1 VAALHDGG
9 MTDAA
14 IAASER
20 PVDPADPG
28 VERELTSRLLR
39 RNMGVRSLLL
49 LIWPIYAALDAGR
62 TPWWLFVALAGLH
75 IFGRLGYP
83 RLERDYAAHADDRPL
98 SQWLSLHLAL
108 TLWNGLIVGVGA
120 AVVALSA
127 DPPVLFSL
135 CLLLITLALGSPSRA
150 YSARSYAGYVAGLLL
165 PMSVALVF
173 TGDRLAL
180 ILGIACLPPFGLGL
194 LLVARGQQRFAREMI
209 AVTLSH
215 ERLLGRLE
223 AARGEG
229 EEARTTLRTA
239 LNALSEAVFL
249 YAPDG
254 RLLLLNEAAYQIH
267 AIDRAAPLIGRTF
280 REIVE
285 AQADRGDFGPLD
297 ASARAAAIDGR
308 MEQFR
313 RGTDGW
319 LQVRRRDRWL
329 ELSTSVLPDGHRL
342 IVHRDV
348 TDLKNSETAATEAR
362 ETLQTALDALSDA
375 VILYGPDKR
384 LQFINDVA
392 RRTLG
397 GLPVERLIGGT
408 LRELVER
415 QIEVGVFGPLD
426 AEERAAAI
434 ALREELLEN
443 GTNGWYPLRRR
454 DRWMEV
460 SVVILADGRRVVVH
474 RDVTDL
480 KNSEA
485 AATEARETLQTAL
498 NALSDDVVLYGPDGR
513 LAYIN
518 DVARHALQVDPGE
531 QMTGRTLRQVL
542 ERQIELGEF
551 GSLEPA
557 RREAVIADLEAQFA
571 TGSNGWRPA
580 RRLDRWAE
588 VSMSVLSDGRRLVV
602 RRDVTDLKNSENAAT
617 EARTKLIAAMET
629 MAGGIAFLDAE
640 ERLEL
645 CNEAFKRFMNDD
657 PLMCS
662 PGVTLESAC
671 RQGATRLPPAIRE
684 QSVVEGLRRYR
695 AGESVLI
702 PFADQRWAR
711 MEMRHTADGR
721 FTLLATDVTAERQ
734 RQRELEAALT
744 AANEAQ
750 AKLIAA
756 METMAGGI
764 AFLDADER
772 LELCN
777 DAFKR
782 FMNDDPLMCSPG
794 VTLEGGIRQGALRL
808 PPERREE
815 AIESALRRYRAGEPI
830 VIRFGD
836 DRHARMAMRYTSDGR
851 STLLVTD
858 VTEQRQRQHD
868 LEAALAAATDSR
880 SKLVAAMGSMAD
892 GIAFFDAQDRL
903 ELCNEAY
910 KRFMGDNPELSKQ
923 GISLSNAVVIA
934 AYAGAVPAE
943 QTAEWI
949 ADTLLNLRTGD
960 PILFRFGKGQWAR
973 ALARS
978 TEGRTTLLVT
988 DVTEQRRRQRELE
1001 RALESAESAR
1011 VESDAANQAKST
1023 FLATMSHEIR
1033 TPMNGVLGMIEV
1045 LGRERLNDDQRDL
1058 VHTMRDSAGSV
1069 LRLLDDL
1076 LDFSKI
1082 EAGRTDLE
1090 EAAFSLSSVVERAA
1104 DNFRAAAT
1112 AKGVNLSV
1120 AIAPGSADALI
1131 GDPTRVRQIVAN
1143 LIGNA
1148 VKFTGRGAVIVRA
1161 LTRPLGE
1168 GRTAVEISVSDTGI
1182 GMDEAQ
1188 LAGLFRP
1195 FAQADSGTTRRYG
1208 GTGLGLSIVR
1218 RLAQLM
1224 DGDVVAQSAPGA
1236 GSTFTVSL
1244 ILQAAPADS
1253 PLIELQAQSGPAAS
1267 DRPATPT
1274 ISSRARV
1281 LVVDDHPVN
1290 LKVALRQLASLGIA
1304 ADTAANGREGLERW
1318 RAGDYAL
1325 VLADVHMPDMD
1336 GFEMTALIRAD
1347 EARRDLP
1354 RTPIVASTANAM
1366 KGEDERCRAAGM
1378 DGYLTKPVETERLR
1392 AVIEHWLPAADQPVA
1407 PADVASGAAGD
1418 DADILDRA
1426 VLLRWSGGDAAFE
1439 RDLVDTFSGELKQ
1452 SERDIDTAM
1461 RGGDLARVAQ
1471 AAHRL
1476 KGSALQIGAR
1486 RAGAAALALEEAGKA
1501 ADRQRCQDA
1510 RGHLAVELRRLKS
1523 VLQSVGGT
1531 NM

>member
-1 VAALHDGG
+1 MTVAA
-9 MTDAA
+9 TTAETA
-14 IAASER
+14 
-20 PVDPADPG
+20 VDPADPG
-28 VERELTSRLLR
+28 VERELTSRLVR

-49 LIWPIYAALDAGR
+49 LIWPIYAVLDAWR

-75 IFGRLGYP
+75 IVGRLGYP
-83 RLERDYAAHADDRPL
+83 RLERVYGVHADDRPAGHW
-98 SQWLSLHLAL
+98 QNLHLAL
-108 TLWNGLIVGVGA
+108 TLWNGMIVGVGA

-135 CLLLITLALGSPSRA
+135 CLLLIILALGSPSRA
-150 YSARSYAGYVAGLLL
+150 YSARSYAGYVIALLL
-165 PMSVALVF
+165 PMSIALVV
-173 TGDRLAL
+173 TGDRLAMV
-180 ILGIACLPPFGLGL
+180 LGIACLPPFGLGL

-209 AVTLSH
+209 AVTLSR

-229 EEARTTLRTA
+229 EEARSTLRTA

-254 RLLLLNEAAYQIH
+254 RLLLLNEAAFQIH
-267 AIDRAAPLIGRTF
+267 AIDRAAPLVGRTF
-280 REIVE
+280 REILE
-285 AQADRGDFGPLD
+285 AQADRGDFGQLD
-297 ASARAAAIDGR
+297 ASTREAAIAGR
-308 MEQFR
+308 MEQFN
-313 RGTDGW
+313 RGTNGW

-348 TDLKNSETAATEAR
+348 TDLKNSETAASDAR
-362 ETLQTALDALSDA
+362 EMLQTALDALSDA

-384 LQFINDVA
+384 LQFINRVA
-392 RRTLG
+392 RQTLG
-397 GLPVERLIGGT
+397 DLPIEQLIGGT
-408 LRELVER
+408 VRELVGR
-415 QIEVGVFGPLD
+415 QIDAGVFGPLTPG
-426 AEERAAAI
+426 ECEAAI
-434 ALREELLEN
+434 ALREGLLEN
-443 GTNGWYPLRRR
+443 GTDGWYPLRRR

-513 LAYIN
+513 VAYIN
-518 DVARHALQVDPGE
+518 DAARHSLRVGFDE
-531 QMTGRTLRQVL
+531 QMTGRTLRQLL
-542 ERQIELGEF
+542 ERQMELGEF
-551 GSLEPA
+551 GSLDA
-557 RREAVIADLEAQFA
+557 AKREAVIAEFEKQFA
-571 TGSNGWRPA
+571 TGTDGWRLA
-580 RRLDRWAE
+580 RRRDRWVE
-588 VSMSVLSDGRRLVV
+588 VSMVVLSDGRRLVV
-602 RRDVTDLKNSENAAT
+602 RRDVTDLKNSEKAAT
-617 EARTKLIAAMET
+617 EARAKLIAAMET
-629 MAGGIAFLDAE
+629 MAGGIAFLDAD

-662 PGVTLESAC
+662 PGVTLEEAC
-671 RQGATRLPPAIRE
+671 RQGATRLPAEIRE
-684 QSVVEGLRRYR
+684 RSVVEGLRRYR

-702 PFADQRWAR
+702 PFGDGRWAR
-711 MEMRHTADGR
+711 MEMRRTADGR
-721 FTLLATDVTAERQ
+721 WTLLATDVTGERQ

-764 AFLDADER
+764 AFLDAQER

-782 FMNDDPLMCSPG
+782 FMNNDPLMCSPG
-794 VTLEGGIRQGALRL
+794 ITLEGGIRQGARRL

-830 VIRFGD
+830 VVQFGD
-836 DRHARMAMRYTSDGR
+836 NRYARMVMRYTNDGR

-868 LEAALAAATDSR
+868 LQQALDTATEAR
-880 SKLVAAMGSMAD
+880 SKLVSAIESMAD
-892 GIAFFDAQDRL
+892 GIAFFDADDRL

-910 KRFMGDNPELSKQ
+910 KRFMTNNPGLYEK
-923 GISLSNAVVIA
+923 GVSLSYTVVMA
-934 AYAGAVPAE
+934 AEAGAAPEGQA
-943 QTAEWI
+943 ADWI
-949 ADTLLNLRTGD
+949 ASSLLSLRTGD
-960 PILFRFGKGQWAR
+960 PIHFRFGGSGSRQWAR

-978 TEGRTTLLVT
+978 AEGRTTLLVT
-988 DVTEQRRRQRELE
+988 DVTEQRRRQSELE
-1001 RALESAESAR
+1001 EALESAEAAR
-1011 VESDAANQAKST
+1011 AESDAANQAKST

-1045 LGRERLNDDQRDL
+1045 LGRETLNDDQRDL

-1082 EAGRTDLE
+1082 EAGRIDLE
-1090 EAAFSLSSVVERAA
+1090 AAAFSLSSVVERAA
-1104 DNFRAAAT
+1104 DNFRAAAA
-1112 AKGVNLSV
+1112 AKGVSLSV
-1120 AIAPGSADALI
+1120 AMAPGSADALI
-1131 GDPTRVRQIVAN
+1131 GDPTRMRQIVAN

-1148 VKFTGRGAVIVRA
+1148 VKFTQRGAVIVRA

-1168 GRTAVEISVSDTGI
+1168 GRTEIEIAVSDTGI
-1182 GMDEAQ
+1182 GMDATQ
-1188 LAGLFRP
+1188 LAGLFKP

-1224 DGDVVAQSAPGA
+1224 DGDVTVRSAPSA
-1236 GSTFTVSL
+1236 GSTFTVTL

-1253 PLIELQAQSGPAAS
+1253 PLVELQTQAGGVGTDVPIVSTVPS
-1267 DRPATPT
+1267 H
-1274 ISSRARV
+1274 ARV

-1290 LKVALRQLASLGIA
+1290 LKVALRQLASFGVA

-1336 GFEMTALIRAD
+1336 GFEMTALIRAE
-1347 EARRDLP
+1347 EARRNLP

-1378 DGYLTKPVETERLR
+1378 DGYLAKPVETERLR
-1392 AVIEHWLPAADQPVA
+1392 AVIERWLPGPDQPA
-1407 PADVASGAAGD
+1407 ARADATTDAAVD
-1418 DADILDRA
+1418 VTAILDRS
-1426 VLLRWSGGDAAFE
+1426 VLQRWSGGDTAFE
-1439 RDLVDTFSGELKQ
+1439 RDLIATFTGELEQ
-1452 SERDIDTAM
+1452 SERDIDAAL
-1461 RGGDLARVAQ
+1461 RAGDLARVAQ

-1476 KGSALQIGAR
+1476 KGSALQIGAKR
-1486 RAGAAALALEEAGKA
+1486 TGAVALALEEAGKA
-1501 ADRQRCQDA
+1501 ADRQRCQDE
-1510 RGHLAVELRRLKS
+1510 RGRLAAELRRLTS
-1523 VLQSVGGT
+1523 VLQSAGGT

>member
-1 VAALHDGG
+1 
-9 MTDAA
+9 MSDAA
-14 IAASER
+14 KATEQSI
-20 PVDPADPG
+20 DPADPA

-49 LIWPIYAALDAGR
+49 LIWPIYAVLDAGR
-62 TPWWLFVALAGLH
+62 SPWWLFVALAALH
-75 IFGRLGYP
+75 IVGRLGYP
-83 RLERDYAAHADDRPL
+83 RLERDYGANGDRRTPV
-98 SQWLSLHLAL
+98 QWQVLHLAL
-108 TLWNGLIVGVGA
+108 TLWNGLVVGLGA
-120 AVVALSA
+120 ALVALSA
-127 DPPVLFSL
+127 DPPVRFSL
-135 CLLLITLALGSPSRA
+135 CLLLIIMALGSPSRA
-150 YSARSYAGYVAGLLL
+150 YSMRSYAGYVFALLV
-165 PMSVALVF
+165 PMCVALIVA
-173 TGDRLAL
+173 GDRLSI
-180 ILGIACLPPFGLGL
+180 ILGAACLPPFGLGL

-223 AARGEG
+223 EARGEG
-229 EEARTTLRTA
+229 EEARAILRTA

-254 RLLLLNEAAYQIH
+254 RLLLLNDAAYQMH
-267 AIDRAAPLIGRTF
+267 GIDRQLPLIGRNF
-280 REIVE
+280 REFVE
-285 AQADRGDFGPLD
+285 AQAVRGDFGPLD
-297 ASARAAAIDGR
+297 GPAREAAIADR

-313 RGTDGW
+313 RGTNGW
-319 LQVRRRDRWL
+319 LLARRRDRWL

-384 LQFINDVA
+384 LQFINLVA
-392 RRTLG
+392 RQTLG
-397 GLPVERLIGGT
+397 DIPAERLIGGT

-415 QIEVGVFGPLD
+415 QVDVGVFGPLD
-426 AEERAAAI
+426 AQERAAAI

-454 DRWMEV
+454 DRWLEV

-480 KNSEA
+480 KNNETAAKEA
-485 AATEARETLQTAL
+485 GAKLMAAMETVAGGIAFLDADERIELCNEAYKRFTNDDPLMYAPGVRLEDAFRRGALRLPPEARERAVEESVRRYR
-498 NALSDDVVLYGPDGR
+498 AGEPVLIPFGDSRWARMDMRPTGDGR
-513 LAYIN
+513 W
-518 DVARHALQVDPGE
+518 
-531 QMTGRTLRQVL
+531 TLL
-542 ERQIELGEF
+542 L
-551 GSLEPA
+551 
-557 RREAVIADLEAQFA
+557 
-571 TGSNGWRPA
+571 T
-580 RRLDRWAE
+580 
-588 VSMSVLSDGRRLVV
+588 
-602 RRDVTDLKNSENAAT
+602 DVTEQRQRQRELEQALASAT
-617 EARTKLIAAMET
+617 ESRTKLIAAMET
-629 MAGGIAFLDAE
+629 MAGGIAFIDAE

-645 CNEAFKRFMNDD
+645 CNEAFKRFMNND
-657 PLMCS
+657 PVICA
-662 PGVTLESAC
+662 PGVTLEAAN
-671 RQGATRLPPAIRE
+671 RQGALRLPPEIRE
-684 QSVVEGLRRYR
+684 KAVEDALRRYR

-702 PFADQRWAR
+702 PFGDNQWAR
-711 MEMRHTADGR
+711 
-721 FTLLATDVTAERQ
+721 LV
-734 RQRELEAALT
+734 
-744 AANEAQ
+744 
-750 AKLIAA
+750 
-756 METMAGGI
+756 
-764 AFLDADER
+764 
-772 LELCN
+772 
-777 DAFKR
+777 
-782 FMNDDPLMCSPG
+782 
-794 VTLEGGIRQGALRL
+794 
-808 PPERREE
+808 
-815 AIESALRRYRAGEPI
+815 
-830 VIRFGD
+830 
-836 DRHARMAMRYTSDGR
+836 MRYTGDGR
-851 STLLVTD
+851 ATLLVTD
-858 VTEQRQRQHD
+858 VTEQRQRQRD
-868 LEAALAAATDSR
+868 LEQALAAATDSR
-880 SKLVAAMGSMAD
+880 SKLVAAMESMAD

-910 KRFMGDNPELSKQ
+910 KRFMGDNPELYKQ
-923 GISLSNAVVIA
+923 GVPLSNAVVVA
-934 AYAGAVPAE
+934 AYAGAVPAD
-943 QTAEWI
+943 QTADWI

-978 TEGRTTLLVT
+978 TGGRTTLLVT

-1001 RALESAESAR
+1001 RALEAAEAAR

-1058 VHTMRDSAGSV
+1058 VHTMRDSAGAV

-1090 EAAFSLSSVVERAA
+1090 AAAFSLSSVVERAA

-1148 VKFTGRGAVIVRA
+1148 VKFTERGAVIVRA

-1168 GRTAVEISVSDTGI
+1168 GRTEVEISVSDTGI
-1182 GMDEAQ
+1182 GMDETQ
-1188 LAGLFRP
+1188 LSGLFKP

-1224 DGDVVAQSAPGA
+1224 DGDVKAQSASGA
-1236 GSTFTVSL
+1236 GSTFTVTVVL
-1244 ILQAAPADS
+1244 MAAPADS
-1253 PLIELQAQSGPAAS
+1253 PLVELQTLSAPTGS
-1267 DRPATPT
+1267 DIAVAPT
-1274 ISSRARV
+1274 VSSRARV

-1290 LKVALRQLASLGIA
+1290 LKVALRQLASLGVA

-1318 RAGDYAL
+1318 RDGDYAL
-1325 VLADVHMPDMD
+1325 ILADVHMPDMD
-1336 GFEMTALIRAD
+1336 GFEMTALIRR
-1347 EARRDLP
+1347 EEITRARP

-1378 DGYLTKPVETERLR
+1378 DGYLAKPVETERLR
-1392 AVIEHWLPAADQPVA
+1392 AVIERWLPAIEQPGIR
-1407 PADVASGAAGD
+1407 ASLALGTAVD
-1418 DADILDRA
+1418 DAGILDRT

-1439 RDLVDTFSGELKQ
+1439 RDLLDTFEGELNQ
-1452 SERDIDTAM
+1452 SEHDIDAAM
-1461 RGGDLARVAQ
+1461 RAGDLARVAQ

-1476 KGSALQIGAR
+1476 KGSALQIGAKR
-1486 RAGAAALALEEAGKA
+1486 VGAAALALEEAGKA

-1510 RGHLAVELRRLKS
+1510 RGHLAAELRRLTS
-1523 VLQSVGGT
+1523 VLQSAGGT